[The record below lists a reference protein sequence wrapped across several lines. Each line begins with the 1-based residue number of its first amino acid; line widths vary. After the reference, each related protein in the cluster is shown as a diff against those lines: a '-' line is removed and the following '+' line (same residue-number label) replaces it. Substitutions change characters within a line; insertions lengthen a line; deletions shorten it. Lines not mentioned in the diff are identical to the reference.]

1 MVKLKNAKRIIF
13 ESINQQTFMPVFQYN
28 IFYPHNRKAMLKAI
42 ISLIVLLLS
51 LINLNAQEEGDL
63 KLKIEIGILFESVE
77 GSYFLSGAFFN
88 LEPKLKISKN
98 KVIGLRIGAASN
110 SQSILTIDPNR
121 FFVNNENDNSGNTAI
136 SFIPTFDYY
145 LNNKNIRPYLG
156 FGIGYYILN
165 TSKEGFF
172 MTNLFDGQEL
182 SINNKI
188 GFLVRSGFDLGKFIV
203 WGFDFSKF
211 SVGLEFNY
219 IPKTDVELSDGEL
232 IGTTENSNIAISI
245 GYTISSE
252 KKSK

>member
-1 MVKLKNAKRIIF
+1 MHK
-13 ESINQQTFMPVFQYN
+13 S
-28 IFYPHNRKAMLKAI
+28 I
-42 ISLIVLLLS
+42 ISFIILLVS
-51 LINLNAQEEGDL
+51 LFSLNAQEKGDI
-63 KLKIEIGILFESVE
+63 KLKIELGILFDAIEESF
-77 GSYFLSGAFFN
+77 FLSGAFFN
-88 LEPKLKISKN
+88 LEPKLNITKN
-98 KVIGLRIGAASN
+98 TVIGLRFGAASN

-121 FFVNNENDNSGNTAI
+121 FFVNNENDNSGNTTI

-188 GFLVRSGFDLGKFIV
+188 GFLVRSGIDLGKFIV

-219 IPKTDVELSDGEL
+219 IPKTDVEFSDGAL
-232 IGTTENSNIAISI
+232 IGTIANSNIALSI
-245 GYTISSE
+245 GYTIRSGE
-252 KKSK
+252 TQNKLKKIL